1 MRAMSAS
8 RLFDTALRRARLER
22 ARKAGQTDEFLMPR
36 VAEEMAERLHPVLRD
51 FPNAVDLFSR
61 GTSIAD
67 ALKTVPRIGT
77 LKRASDE
84 AGVDIAVSDETLPFA
99 PESLDL
105 VVSALALHWAED
117 LPGLLVQIRRALKPD
132 GLFLAAVAGGE
143 TLTELRR
150 AFAEAESE
158 TLGGLSPRVIP
169 FADVRDLGSLL
180 QRAGFALPVV
190 DSERLTI
197 RYKDLSGLFRD
208 LRALGATNPMLAR
221 TKTPLRRETLRRL
234 DEIYRTHF
242 SDPDGR
248 IRATVEIVWLS
259 GWAPHES
266 QQKPLRPGS
275 AKARLA
281 DALGTVEIPSGVKPP
296 GRPN

>member
-1 MRAMSAS
+1 MRLMSAP

-22 ARKAGQTDEFLMPR
+22 AKKSGQTDEFLMPR
-36 VAEEMAERLHPVLRD
+36 VAEEMAERLLPVLRD
-51 FPNAVDLFSR
+51 FPNAVDLLSR
-61 GTSIAD
+61 GTDIAD
-67 ALKTVPRIGT
+67 ALKAVPRIGT

-84 AGVDIAVSDETLPFA
+84 ADADIKISDETLPFA
-99 PESLDL
+99 AGSLDL
-105 VVSALALHWAED
+105 VVSALALHWTED

-169 FADVRDLGSLL
+169 FADVRDLGALL

-197 RYKDLSGLFRD
+197 RYQDIYGLFRD
-208 LRALGATNPMLAR
+208 LRSLGATNPMLAR
-221 TKTPLRRETLRRL
+221 AKKPLRRETLAKL

-248 IRATVEIVWLS
+248 IRATVEIVWMS
-259 GWAPHES
+259 GWVPHES